1 MKKNLFFLFALIC
14 SVSLFTACSDDDDNK
29 GGKDENVHPNVGTY
43 SLAGYETATI
53 SEKPNIPTEGAL
65 YFDWQLKDNKQD
77 GFVSNFA
84 NLARYMGGSVL
95 PQVLN
100 AITLDNEGNVLANYV
115 EKPAVKMA
123 DMNTIMGM
131 FLGMSPYPTKDEVK
145 ANFATSGFTSSDK
158 GLATWTESNGH
169 FVLKLNIAAIVA
181 SELDGDAAQFQEII
195 DQVLNS
201 TPAEF
206 KQLLGGLLKVDLSKV
221 RDASIQQL
229 LDWAKNG
236 IPMNLIT
243 KENGHTVISLE
254 KKALDTF
261 IAMYETGET
270 DEFGQFESTND
281 LTVVW
286 NALLAAKIIPEDAQN
301 AGMIIGILGQYWDKT
316 SVFDLGFD
324 LVKE

>member
-14 SVSLFTACSDDDDNK
+14 SVSLFTACSDDDDN
-29 GGKDENVHPNVGTY
+29 GGKDENVHSNVGTY
-43 SLAGYETATI
+43 ILAGYETATI
-53 SEKPNIPTEGAL
+53 SEKPNIPTEGAV

-77 GFVSNFA
+77 KFVSNIA
-84 NLARYMGGSVL
+84 NLVRYMGGAVL
-95 PQVLN
+95 PQVLKT
-100 AITLDNEGNVLANYV
+100 ITLDKEGNVLASYV

-123 DMNTIMGM
+123 DMSTIMGM
-131 FLGMSPYPTKDEVK
+131 FMGVKPYPTKDEVK
-145 ANFATSGFTSSDK
+145 VNFATSGFTSSDK

-206 KQLLGGLLKVDLSKV
+206 KKIVGGLLKVDLSKV

-236 IPMNLIT
+236 IPMNLTT
-243 KENGHTVISLE
+243 KENGHTVISLD

-261 IAMYETGET
+261 VAMYETGET
-270 DEFGQFESTND
+270 DAWGEPQKTND
-281 LTVVW
+281 LTLVW
-286 NALLAAKIIPEDAQN
+286 NALSAANIIPKDAQA
-301 AGMIIGILGQYWDKT
+301 AGMMIGILGGYWDKT